1 MSQETTGTMTLME
14 HLREL
19 RKRVVYAVIGFVIA
33 AGVGWAFH
41 AQVFEWLMEPYR
53 RAMQDNYP
61 ELEHYIAFRSLIE
74 PFVVYIKTSMAAGL
88 ILAGPWMLLQ
98 AWLFIGPGLHESERK
113 MALPFLGATLFF
125 FFGGVAFC
133 RYLVLEPTM
142 SVLIDI
148 GIDSA
153 NPTIMMQDYFS
164 FTSTML
170 FVFGLLFELPVVI
183 TFLSILELV
192 TAAFLLK
199 QWRMAVVI
207 TFIVAAVLTPPDPL
221 SQTMLAVPM
230 VILYMASIGVV
241 FLIERSRDRR
251 RAQETA
257 SA

>member
-1 MSQETTGTMTLME
+1 
-14 HLREL
+14 
-19 RKRVVYAVIGFVIA
+19 
-33 AGVGWAFH
+33 
-41 AQVFEWLMEPYR
+41 
-53 RAMQDNYP
+53 
-61 ELEHYIAFRSLIE
+61 
-74 PFVVYIKTSMAAGL
+74 
-88 ILAGPWMLLQ
+88 
-98 AWLFIGPGLHESERK
+98 
-113 MALPFLGATLFF
+113 
-125 FFGGVAFC
+125 VAFC